1 MPSHIHFLDKG
12 QGQPIVFLHG
22 IGGNAHSWAYQL
34 EALSANHRAIALDLP
49 GFGHATM
56 LPELTFPKLA
66 DWLHQFFMAQQ
77 LESPILV
84 GNSFGGMIVQE
95 YLARYPNQA
104 QAVVLTGTSP
114 AFGRKDGAWQQ
125 KFIKARL
132 DPLDAGHTMAD
143 LASKIAE
150 GLIGSAAL
158 AEALELTR
166 QGVAAVP
173 DETFRAAVM
182 CLVNFDQRDNLSKI
196 NLPCLVLVGE
206 EDRNAPAPMMEKMA
220 AKIPTAEFHCLPGVG
235 HLAHLE
241 APTTFN
247 NLLRSFLDRLTG

>member
-1 MPSHIHFLDKG
+1 MSPQINFLEKG
-12 QGQPIVFLHG
+12 HGQPIIFLHG
-22 IGGNAHSWAYQL
+22 IGGNAESWIYQL
-34 EALSANHRAIALDLP
+34 EALSASHRAITLDLP
-49 GFGHATM
+49 GFGHSAM

-66 DWLHQFFMAQQ
+66 EWLQRFLIEQQ
-77 LESPILV
+77 LDQPILV
-84 GNSFGGMIVQE
+84 GNSFGGMMVQE

-104 QAVVLTGTSP
+104 KAVVLTGTSP

-143 LASKIAE
+143 LAPKIAE
-150 GLIGSAAL
+150 GLIGSAAT

-196 NLPCLVLVGE
+196 SVPCLVMVGE
-206 EDRNAPAPMMEKMA
+206 EDRNAPASMMEKMA
-220 AKIPTAEFHCLPGVG
+220 AKIPMAEFHCLPGVG
-235 HLAHLE
+235 HVAHLE

-247 NLLRSFLDRLTG
+247 QLLRSFLERLHA